1 MPEGDCIA
9 DNGFPEDFQISLLQ
23 GKEFY
28 DLLSTQFGALVGF
41 LMQVF
46 E

>member
-28 DLLSTQFGALVGF
+28 YLLKLFNVLIC
-41 LMQVF
+41 
-46 E
+46 